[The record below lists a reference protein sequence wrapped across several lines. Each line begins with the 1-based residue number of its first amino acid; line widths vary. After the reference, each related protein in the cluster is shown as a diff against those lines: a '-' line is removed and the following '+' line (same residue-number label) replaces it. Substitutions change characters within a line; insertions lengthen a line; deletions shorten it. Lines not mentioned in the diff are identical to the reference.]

1 MMRITALNRIVLI
14 SLVMLMTPISGKAQ
28 EVAECDWRASARAI
42 AEPWETNTRLFAN
55 GAVRL
60 ALLDTV
66 EPASAAFHLL
76 ILSPPYDELGDRQ
89 CRVVGFAE
97 GVGYAAMHFQAL
109 EAGYDPAIGL
119 IFTLPAQIYLP
130 DSGFSNSTLLTIT
143 LNQSTGVVGVTQELG
158 NE

>member
-1 MMRITALNRIVLI
+1 MRLLAILIGMLFAAPAL
-14 SLVMLMTPISGKAQ
+14 AQ
-28 EVAECDWRASARAI
+28 EVAECDWRSSAQAI
-42 AEPWETNTRLFAN
+42 VEPWEENTRLFAN

-66 EPASAAFHLL
+66 EPAAGAAHLL
-76 ILSPPYDELGDRQ
+76 ILSPPLNELGERQ
-89 CRVVGFAE
+89 CRVVSFAE
-97 GVGYAAMHFQAL
+97 GVGYAAMYFSEL

-119 IFTLPAQIYLP
+119 IFTIPAQIYLP

-143 LNQSTGVVGVTQELG
+143 LNQSSGVIGITQELG